1 MGGIHIADAL
11 EIPYFRAFTMTWT
24 RTRAYPHAFGVP
36 DRKVCDPKFHNK
48 PTVLSSIFHVLQMGG
63 NYNYL
68 VRTPIHFASLNWA
81 VLTPLQSYV
90 LFDQVF
96 WRGIA
101 GQVNRWRRSVLG
113 LPSTNL
119 DKMDPNKV
127 PFLYNFSSILVPTPL
142 DWPEWIRVTGLS
154 IFYPTNYALTLSVAC
169 ARLLVFRRCRCQ
181 C

>member
-36 DRKVCDPKFHNK
+36 DRKVRVSRLRNQLIVFS
-48 PTVLSSIFHVLQMGG
+48 VIFHVTDGRKLQ
-63 NYNYL
+63 L
-68 VRTPIHFASLNWA
+68 SRKDPIRFYVILR
-81 VLTPLQSYV
+81 LTWLQSYV

-113 LPSTNL
+113 LPSTSL

-142 DWPEWIRVTGLS
+142 DWPEWIRVTGALS
-154 IFYPTNYALTLSVAC
+154 FHITN
-169 ARLLVFRRCRCQ
+169 
-181 C
+181 